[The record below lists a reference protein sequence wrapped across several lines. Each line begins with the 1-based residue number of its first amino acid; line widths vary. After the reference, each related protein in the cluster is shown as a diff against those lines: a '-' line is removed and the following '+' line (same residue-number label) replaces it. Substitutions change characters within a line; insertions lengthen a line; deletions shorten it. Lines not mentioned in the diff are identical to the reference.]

1 MELLRAS
8 SGDRREAG
16 SGFFPDLNDA
26 GRTEVVI
33 FQPLGDALMEGAAE
47 TAERLESQ
55 VRELIETV
63 TKTATPTKGKG
74 RPPGYFERTYGSFRD
89 EPLER
94 PEQLPFEK
102 REEW

>member
-1 MELLRAS
+1 MSGVVEELDRILKS
-8 SGDRREAG
+8 SDPA
-16 SGFFPDLNDA
+16 
-26 GRTEVVI
+26 
-33 FQPLGDALMEGAAE
+33 

-55 VRELIETV
+55 VWELIENV
-63 TKTATPTKGKG
+63 AKPSAIVRGKG
-74 RPPGYFERTYGSFRD
+74 RPPGYFERTFGSFRD

>member
-1 MELLRAS
+1 MLAVVEEL
-8 SGDRREAG
+8 DRVLKSA
-16 SGFFPDLNDA
+16 DA
-26 GRTEVVI
+26 K
-33 FQPLGDALMEGAAE
+33 
-47 TAERLESQ
+47 TAERLEAQ

-63 TKTATPTKGKG
+63 TKTAAPTKGKG

-102 REEW
+102 REAW